1 MRTRIMARIHLI
13 RASHPALYG
22 DSGGV
27 LDAGRLE
34 ALDCPVVLIA
44 GMTSPVI
51 CQVIVRA
58 LKARLPNA
66 ESVLVPDAG
75 HMLPVTHA
83 ELTAALIAGSV
94 SRG

>member
-1 MRTRIMARIHLI
+1 
-13 RASHPALYG
+13 
-22 DSGGV
+22 
-27 LDAGRLE
+27 
-34 ALDCPVVLIA
+34 
-44 GMTSPVI
+44 MTSPVI

-75 HMLPVTHA
+75 HMLPVTHP

>member
-1 MRTRIMARIHLI
+1 MVTAAACWGRGGWRRWT
-13 RASHPALYG
+13 ALW
-22 DSGGV
+22 S
-27 LDAGRLE
+27 
-34 ALDCPVVLIA
+34 LIA

-51 CQVIVRA
+51 CRAVVRA
-58 LKARLPNA
+58 LKDRLPNA

-75 HMLPVTHA
+75 HMLPVTHP